1 MELNGILLGQTKFWG
16 KRAEKRVMKT
26 GKYVVKKSENAGF
39 YSVAFVNEESQE
51 IINIKDVSVDKE
63 KTIRFCEYLNENK
76 VSVIHLFDVFEEYFY
91 C

>member
-1 MELNGILLGQTKFWG
+1 
-16 KRAEKRVMKT
+16 MKT
-26 GKYVVKKSENAGF
+26 GKYVVKKSENTGF